1 MSTKPLTNGSRQWF
15 ASVYAGK
22 NPDRGERATDPWCL
36 ALARWVTTPP
46 RKSEERSRRE
56 RAAAAEARN
65 RRCRGDLPDGVGLSP
80 SERAEV
86 EALARGEGPPGG
98 SPEARLR
105 QAAQARRSPPP
116 APPPRRERDEREEQA
131 ARIRR
136 ATAYAIQ
143 HPRR

>member
-22 NPDRGERATDPWCL
+22 NPDRAERATDPWCL

-65 RRCRGDLPDGVGLSP
+65 RRCRDDLPDGVGLSP

-86 EALARGEGPPGG
+86 RRLASGSGPAPG
-98 SPEARLR
+98 SPEGRLR
-105 QAAQARRSPPP
+105 AAAEARRSPP
-116 APPPRRERDEREEQA
+116 PPPRRERDAAEEQRA
-131 ARIRR
+131 LIAGATEY
-136 ATAYAIQ
+136 ATANPKRY
-143 HPRR
+143 